1 MPGPSDY
8 AIPSYL
14 DQLADKRGIQHL
26 TLGRLKELR
35 DTGRAFLE
43 CQAAW
48 QEIPRAYDILSFD
61 SAPLRVSGY
70 STISVNRIKRDFR
83 DLVATISNLKPTG
96 QAVTHKEEAKNSIWR
111 LNQMKQI
118 WWRKTAQDRKYREG
132 CQYACGLGTGYIEP
146 WWDPNFYGYNR
157 GEISCKTGGPSSVL
171 PVMMTE
177 DNDLQKAY
185 AVTIPEEVPLHLVLS
200 NYPAFA
206 GMIEPSR
213 NFPGWIQRAWDK
225 VRGSAR
231 QANGVMGVL
240 ETPQRSVGREMPMV
254 DVYTTYIMDP
264 SVNNTGHEIMMGDPG
279 TSWEYKVP
287 SIGSEIPS
295 GIRTKSGQMLMK
307 RATEEDARLFPLRR
321 RVIWTDTCI
330 LKDGTSPYLHGRV
343 PRVQLRFDDY
353 PWDFL
358 GTSIIHDTWRIQ
370 KAINQI
376 WRAVIDSL
384 LVRLQPPLKYDPN
397 VLDATA
403 MARIN
408 TRIPAQ
414 TIAASLGMGDPVTPL
429 LPVQFW
435 DVPAWII
442 QVIGLLKGELDELA
456 VVKDL
461 MAVAKAK
468 QIPSADS
475 IEKIMEA
482 AGPVVQDIARGG
494 EVACQQFDELFYPMA
509 IQFWPAGKV
518 FQELGEEGAIKESF
532 DFQPGELIPSH
543 LPDED
548 NQQPSIYSKWERARW
563 MIEQLS
569 YDIEPYSQASVSR
582 VGRNLT
588 LLQAK
593 KAGVWVSNNTIGKGL
608 GLNMGELP
616 PMRDGQPA
624 VSEPD
629 KFMVEQE
636 QAHALAEDLQQGQQ
650 QGQQRGRPATNQNPP
665 AVKSKDNGTR
675 STTVTS
681 R

>member
-1 MPGPSDY
+1 MPGLSDY
-8 AIPSYL
+8 QIPSYL
-14 DQLADKRGIQHL
+14 SQLAGQSGIEQL

-35 DTGRAFLE
+35 EAGRSYLE
-43 CQAAW
+43 CQSAW
-48 QEIPRAYDILSFD
+48 QDIPRAYDILSFD
-61 SAPLRVSGY
+61 SAPLKVSGY

-83 DLVATISNLKPTG
+83 DLVATIANLRPTG
-96 QAVTHKEEAKNSIWR
+96 VAMTHKEEAKNSVWR

-146 WWDPNFYGYNR
+146 WWDPNFYGYGR
-157 GEISCKTGGPSSVL
+157 GEISCKVGGPSSVL

-177 DNDLQKAY
+177 DNDIQKAY
-185 AVTIPEEVPLHLVLS
+185 VVTIPEEVPLHIVLA

-206 GMIEPSR
+206 QQIQPSR
-213 NFPGWIQRAWDK
+213 NFPGWVQRAWDK
-225 VRGSAR
+225 VKRSAG
-231 QANGVMGVL
+231 ATNGVLGVL
-240 ETPQRSVGREMPMV
+240 DTPQRSIGHEMPMV
-254 DVYTTYIMDP
+254 DVFTTYIMDP
-264 SVNNTGHEIMMGDPG
+264 SINNTGRPILMGDPG
-279 TSWEYKVP
+279 TSWEYTVP
-287 SIGSEIPS
+287 YLGQQIPAGVRDRS
-295 GIRTKSGQMLMK
+295 GRMLTKS
-307 RATEEDARLFPLRR
+307 ATEEDARLFPLRR

-376 WRAVIDSL
+376 WRAVIDSV

-397 VLDATA
+397 VLDPTA

-414 TIAASLGMGDPVTPL
+414 TVQAALGMGDPVSPL

-509 IQFWPAGKV
+509 IQFWPACNQRASTYRLQYRHHAWRFPKPFSQLV
-518 FQELGEEGAIKESF
+518 RYLAWLVEPRPWLLVQKSF
-532 DFQPGELIPSH
+532 H
-543 LPDED
+543 L
-548 NQQPSIYSKWERARW
+548 A
-563 MIEQLS
+563 
-569 YDIEPYSQASVSR
+569 
-582 VGRNLT
+582 
-588 LLQAK
+588 
-593 KAGVWVSNNTIGKGL
+593 
-608 GLNMGELP
+608 
-616 PMRDGQPA
+616 
-624 VSEPD
+624 
-629 KFMVEQE
+629 
-636 QAHALAEDLQQGQQ
+636 
-650 QGQQRGRPATNQNPP
+650 
-665 AVKSKDNGTR
+665 
-675 STTVTS
+675 
-681 R
+681 